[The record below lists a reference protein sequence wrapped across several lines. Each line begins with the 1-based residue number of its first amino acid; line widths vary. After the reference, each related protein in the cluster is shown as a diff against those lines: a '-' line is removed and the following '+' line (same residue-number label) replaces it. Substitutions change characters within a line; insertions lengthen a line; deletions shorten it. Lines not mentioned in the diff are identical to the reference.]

1 MAKPEWG
8 QKRACPGCGSR
19 FYDLMHDPITCPNC
33 GATVGPTVF
42 SKTRRSR
49 TVPAKPKVATAATV
63 ATAEAATV
71 ATAEAAT
78 EPDEAADVV
87 ADADDEEDDKDIIE
101 DASELGE
108 DKNDV
113 SELGE
118 DENDVSEVVE
128 GVEGNEADDP

>member
-19 FYDLMHDPITCPNC
+19 FYDLMHDPIMCPNC
-33 GATVGPTVF
+33 GAKVDPSAF

-49 TVPAKPKVATAATV
+49 TVPAKPVAAVAAPAEAPKVAP
-63 ATAEAATV
+63 AEAK
-71 ATAEAAT
+71 AETAT

-87 ADADDEEDDKDIIE
+87 AIADEDDDDKDVIE

-108 DKNDV
+108 D
-113 SELGE
+113 E
-118 DENDVSEVVE
+118 DDVSEVVE
-128 GVEGNEADDP
+128 GKDADDP

>member
-1 MAKPEWG
+1 MLLLRIGRCMEDSVAKPEWG

-33 GATVGPTVF
+33 GATVGLTVF

-49 TVPAKPKVATAATV
+49 TVPAKPKV

-87 ADADDEEDDKDIIE
+87 EDADDEEDDKDIIE
-101 DASELGE
+101 DAAELGE
-108 DKNDV
+108 DDA
-113 SELGE
+113 
-118 DENDVSEVVE
+118 SEVVE
-128 GVEGNEADDP
+128 GVEGNEADDR

>member
-33 GATVGPTVF
+33 GATVDPTAF

-49 TVPAKPKVATAATV
+49 TVPAKPVARPTATAEAATV

-71 ATAEAAT
+71 ATAEAAK
-78 EPDEAADVV
+78 EADAPADVAKV
-87 ADADDEEDDKDIIE
+87 ADDEEDDKDIIE

-108 DKNDV
+108 D
-113 SELGE
+113 E
-118 DENDVSEVVE
+118 DDVSEVVE
-128 GVEGNEADDP
+128 GVEGKDVDDR